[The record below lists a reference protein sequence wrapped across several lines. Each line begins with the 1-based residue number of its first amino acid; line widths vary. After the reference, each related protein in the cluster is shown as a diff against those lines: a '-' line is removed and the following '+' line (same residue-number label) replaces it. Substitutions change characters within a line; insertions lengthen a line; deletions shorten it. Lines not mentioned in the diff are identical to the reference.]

1 MQFISKD
8 IPLVHL
14 NPAQAVF
21 FQIISVPTVA
31 KPKKTLRGLLKELNF
46 YLLSINILANVAQ
59 KNGRSPTTLLKR
71 WNNRHSKV
79 LDGDMEKRHSLSD
92 SMQLSL
98 SSPSVQNS
106 SKDGCLQRTL
116 RNPDL
121 HIRKDE
127 RVGSVEVIRVTPM
140 CGAPDT

>member
-59 KNGRSPTTLLKR
+59 KKWQVSG
-71 WNNRHSKV
+71 HAAQE
-79 LDGDMEKRHSLSD
+79 MEQST
-92 SMQLSL
+92 Q
-98 SSPSVQNS
+98 Q
-106 SKDGCLQRTL
+106 
-116 RNPDL
+116 
-121 HIRKDE
+121 
-127 RVGSVEVIRVTPM
+127 
-140 CGAPDT
+140 GARR